1 MPVKSTWFTTLAL
14 SGVAFGVKKLA
25 EAAHEGADGHV
36 GLIVA
41 TAAIKAEVVGDYLI
55 HQAHS
60 QHEAQ
65 HNETERQALAARNH
79 HLRRG
84 MAAALHRAL
93 TQVAAKPPTAL
104 YDALMSNCETLLQQA
119 ETDDEAL
126 NQLFPVDFAEPQWEA
141 TNTYSPNQDE
151 EARDLA
157 AVLSGCLNINQ
168 NIG

>member
-1 MPVKSTWFTTLAL
+1 VKSTWFTTLAL

-93 TQVAAKPPTAL
+93 TQTAAISKPVGL

-119 ETDDEAL
+119 ETDDKAL
-126 NQLFPVDFAEPQWEA
+126 NQLFPVTTPAENGFASL
-141 TNTYSPNQDE
+141 TNRPTNH
-151 EARDLA
+151 A
-157 AVLSGCLNINQ
+157 
-168 NIG
+168 